1 MLGSEPCRHGRFRW
15 HSCGLALDKS
25 EAMQFPCDQ
34 HQGRAL
40 RPSRSVNREN
50 RRPNVINDLS
60 LNFLSATCEMC
71 SRRNMRCT
79 EMDLVDDAFAEELA
93 LIPLRGRRAVIKR
106 LVLLLQLSQYLQRQ
120 RLAVLLKAS

>member
-1 MLGSEPCRHGRFRW
+1 
-15 HSCGLALDKS
+15 
-25 EAMQFPCDQ
+25 
-34 HQGRAL
+34 
-40 RPSRSVNREN
+40 
-50 RRPNVINDLS
+50 
-60 LNFLSATCEMC
+60 
-71 SRRNMRCT
+71 MRCT